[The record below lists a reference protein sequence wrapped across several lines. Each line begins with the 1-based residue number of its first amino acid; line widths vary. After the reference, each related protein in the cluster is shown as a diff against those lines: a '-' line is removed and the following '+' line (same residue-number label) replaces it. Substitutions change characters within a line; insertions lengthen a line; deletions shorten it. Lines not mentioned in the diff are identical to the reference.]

1 MIWLHTYLGIISG
14 WLLFVIFV
22 TGTLSYFTPEITY
35 WMMPERQVIVGDGFD
50 RNIVVDE
57 ASYTQTNT
65 QTKTKVAQESQR
77 FQIEQSLNY
86 LQHHAKN
93 ASSWRIYLPTAREQH
108 WYVQWR
114 EGKIRHTVSF
124 NKDATLLGST
134 TDTKGGLF
142 FRNFHYTLQL
152 RGYGGRYIAGIAAM
166 AMLLTLFSGIYTHRR
181 FFKDFFTLRKGKIS
195 KWTSDLHALVGI
207 VTLPFCLMI
216 CISAIMIYAIMYT
229 PFSANMHFEQGER
242 GVNKAIIPSLPPLT
256 NSTSTAAN
264 SVKSSAA
271 GASEYMLSK
280 SIAYSAILTSLKAQ
294 WQEPHAIKR
303 ITVEAP
309 GNENSRF
316 IIERTKSL
324 TVSNRADR
332 LVYSSYT
339 ATPLEGYEDESA
351 PATFRRIMYG
361 LHQANFATTGL
372 RWLLFGLGVLSC
384 VLIASGLIIWVNQ
397 RRTNLSKG
405 QKRIPLSLHIMEKVN
420 IASIMGMAIATPVFL
435 LANRLIPADTLN
447 RANMEISAFF
457 VAWLYCLVHAIFRP
471 AKNAWFEQTL
481 VAAVSFISLAVVGI
495 CMPFERIK
503 GAVGTA
509 DITYLSFFL
518 GFVLCGAVFSALAY
532 WLRVRLSA
540 SSLSGATCNQDNLE
554 TKKE

>member
-1 MIWLHTYLGIISG
+1 
-14 WLLFVIFV
+14 
-22 TGTLSYFTPEITY
+22 
-35 WMMPERQVIVGDGFD
+35 
-50 RNIVVDE
+50 
-57 ASYTQTNT
+57 
-65 QTKTKVAQESQR
+65 
-77 FQIEQSLNY
+77 
-86 LQHHAKN
+86 
-93 ASSWRIYLPTAREQH
+93 
-108 WYVQWR
+108 
-114 EGKIRHTVSF
+114 
-124 NKDATLLGST
+124 
-134 TDTKGGLF
+134 
-142 FRNFHYTLQL
+142 
-152 RGYGGRYIAGIAAM
+152 
-166 AMLLTLFSGIYTHRR
+166 
-181 FFKDFFTLRKGKIS
+181 
-195 KWTSDLHALVGI
+195 
-207 VTLPFCLMI
+207 
-216 CISAIMIYAIMYT
+216 MIYAIMYT

-405 QKRIPLSLHIMEKVN
+405 QKRIPLSLHIMEKGN

-457 VAWLYCLVHAIFRP
+457 CCLAI
-471 AKNAWFEQTL
+471 L
-481 VAAVSFISLAVVGI
+481 L
-495 CMPFERIK
+495 
-503 GAVGTA
+503 GTRH
-509 DITYLSFFL
+509 F
-518 GFVLCGAVFSALAY
+518 
-532 WLRVRLSA
+532 
-540 SSLSGATCNQDNLE
+540 
-554 TKKE
+554 